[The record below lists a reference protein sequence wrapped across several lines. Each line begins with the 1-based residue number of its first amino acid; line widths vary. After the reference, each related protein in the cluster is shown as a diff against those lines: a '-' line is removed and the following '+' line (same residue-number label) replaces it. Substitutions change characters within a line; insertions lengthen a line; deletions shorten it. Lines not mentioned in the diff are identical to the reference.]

1 MSTHLG
7 VGSFLAKVP
16 RLTPAKVVALL
27 AAMLGA
33 VVALGLAASAAS
45 AETFSNTAGITI
57 NDDANPDC
65 AVPGTA
71 TPYPSEIA
79 VSSLD
84 SSISDVNV
92 SVSGLSH
99 TSPDDVGLLLVSPTG
114 QSTLLMTDSGGFS
127 AVSGINLTF
136 DDAASGFLPNGP
148 FLSSGTYKPSVGA
161 SSVGCLAPG
170 SFPDAPLGPYGS
182 SLSVFNG
189 TNPNGTWKLY
199 VIDDASGDRGTITGW
214 SLTINP
220 PTAVDDSYTTDED
233 TTLTA
238 NGAGS
243 NPAGVLANDTD
254 PDGDTLS
261 AVLVSGPS
269 HAATNGFTL
278 NQDGSFTYTPA
289 ANYNGPDSFTY
300 KASDGTEFSNVATVT
315 ITVNSVNDAPD
326 AQDDSATTAEDTPIA
341 NIAVLSNDTD
351 VDGDTLSVSNFD
363 ATSAQG
369 GTVSKNADGTLTY
382 TPAANFYGTDTFTYT
397 VSDGNGGTDTATVTI
412 TVTPVNDA
420 PSVEV
425 VEGGEC
431 GTNDRSG
438 TINLR
443 VADVDVDDPSGSL
456 TLSATSS
463 NNPAL
468 VPTSNVTF
476 GGAGAARTLTAT
488 AVSGRTGTSV
498 LTVTVDDGEDE
509 GTVNVRVIVDG
520 NGSKTTNG
528 TPGADILFG
537 QNGNDV
543 LNGSGSNDL
552 LCGGRGNDTLNGG
565 AGDDTMG
572 GAQGAD
578 SFRGG
583 AGDADRVT
591 DFSPSQGDTKDTTV
605 ETF

>member
-1 MSTHLG
+1 MTSQLV
-7 VGSFLAKVP
+7 VGGFLAKMP

-189 TNPNGTWKLY
+189 SDPNGTWKLY
-199 VIDDASGDRGTITGW
+199 VIDDSGGDSGSIDGW
-214 SLTINP
+214 SLTFNSS
-220 PTAVDDSYTTDED
+220 PTAEDDSYSTNED
-233 TTLTA
+233 T
-238 NGAGS
+238 S
-243 NPAGVLANDTD
+243 
-254 PDGDTLS
+254 
-261 AVLVSGPS
+261 
-269 HAATNGFTL
+269 
-278 NQDGSFTYTPA
+278 
-289 ANYNGPDSFTY
+289 
-300 KASDGTEFSNVATVT
+300 
-315 ITVNSVNDAPD
+315 
-326 AQDDSATTAEDTPIA
+326 A

-363 ATSAQG
+363 ATSVQG